1 MKLCNAPL
9 FACIAAAAATG
20 AAHAATDTTQFQV
33 KITITES
40 CDVHTVSATNLDFGT
55 HVRSTDAT
63 PIDNQGALQLNCSKG
78 TPFQIALDPG
88 LNSSSATA
96 AADNRRMISA
106 DNNYVP
112 YGLYRDAARTLFWG
126 RVPGTN
132 TLAGIGSA
140 ATQSIPVFG
149 RVPATNVPAGVYLDT
164 ITATV
169 TY

>member
-1 MKLCNAPL
+1 MKLRNVPL
-9 FACIAAAAATG
+9 LACIAVAAASG

-40 CDVHTVSATNLDFGT
+40 CDVHTVNATDIDFGT

-63 PIDNQGALQLNCSKG
+63 PIDNQGALQLNCSRG
-78 TPFQIALDPG
+78 TPYQIALDPG
-88 LNSSSATA
+88 LHFSSGTA
-96 AADNRRMISA
+96 AADNRRMLGA

-112 YGLYRDAARTLFWG
+112 YGLYRDAARTQFWG
-126 RVPGTN
+126 RVLGTN
-132 TLAGIGSA
+132 TVAGIGNA
-140 ATQSIPVFG
+140 APQSIPVFG

>member
-1 MKLCNAPL
+1 MKLRNVPL

-40 CDVHTVSATNLDFGT
+40 CDVHTVSATDIDFGT

-78 TPFQIALDPG
+78 TPYQIALDPG
-88 LNSSSATA
+88 LNSSSPTA

-112 YGLYRDAARTLFWG
+112 YGLYRDAARTQFWG
-126 RVPGTN
+126 RVLGTN
-132 TLAGIGSA
+132 TFAGTGNA

-149 RVPATNVPAGVYLDT
+149 RVPATNVPAGVYMDT